1 MNTSATTLARLR
13 QASKR
18 ASIGP
23 IKRLVGSRSLT
34 AVFVLLLFLTGSCLY
49 IWQRVE
55 ALDLL
60 AEVGELQVTNRHYR
74 DALAKVEADVAKL
87 SRISRIFSLAE
98 EKFGLTHV
106 ELGRLYVVRFPEE
119 TVGESGMRELWG
131 ALSRSVA
138 KLPSIQSNEAAAE
151 ELFDRGP

>member
-13 QASKR
+13 QASTR
-18 ASIGP
+18 ANIGP

-87 SRISRIFSLAE
+87 SRISRTFSLAE

-131 ALSRSVA
+131 ALSRSVV

-151 ELFDRGP
+151 ELFDREL

>member
-98 EKFGLTHV
+98 ENFGLTHV

>member
-49 IWQRVE
+49 IWQRVK